1 MNLEEH
7 VFYNIKNQPMY
18 YYNNSTLMTENSMNT
33 LLWYSISR
41 QTCVNVFFGLTF
53 LMILAT
59 VIRTVTFV
67 SVCMQASMNLHN
79 NMFNA
84 ITKAT
89 MNFFNQNS
97 SGK

>member
-1 MNLEEH
+1 M
-7 VFYNIKNQPMY
+7 YY
-18 YYNNSTLMTENSMNT
+18 YYNNNTFMSDNSINT
-33 LLWYSISR
+33 FLWWSISR
-41 QTCVNVFFGLTF
+41 QTCVNVFFCLTF
-53 LMILAT
+53 IMILAT

-89 MNFFNQNS
+89 MNFFNENS